1 VCVCVTGSAVRPGPP
16 LQRRAEPALTRSLA
30 AAAAAAAAAA
40 CIGVA
45 SYAAAAHVLAPPLST
60 SNSLFFFY
68 HTLEPMGGPVADWL
82 ACWTQA
88 QKGPGS
94 NRSRDAVM

>member
-1 VCVCVTGSAVRPGPP
+1 VTGSAVTPGPP

-30 AAAAAAAAAA
+30 HSLLLLLLLLLRAL
-40 CIGVA
+40 A
-45 SYAAAAHVLAPPLST
+45 SPAMRQPRTCSPPPLD
-60 SNSLFFFY
+60 FQQFIFFY

>member
-1 VCVCVTGSAVRPGPP
+1 VRSGRARRPGVV
-16 LQRRAEPALTRSLA
+16 QSQRSL

-45 SYAAAAHVLAPPLST
+45 SYAAAAHVRPPST

-68 HTLEPMGGPVADWL
+68 HTSEPMGGPVADWL

-94 NRSRDAVM
+94 NRSRDAVV

>member
-1 VCVCVTGSAVRPGPP
+1 VTGSAVTPGPP

-30 AAAAAAAAAA
+30 HSLLLLLLLLLLRAL
-40 CIGVA
+40 A
-45 SYAAAAHVLAPPLST
+45 SPAMRQRRTYSPPPLSP

-94 NRSRDAVM
+94 NRSRDAVV